1 MRLGLSIVAIGA
13 ALTIAFILAARSA
26 GRHAVVLSRDEV
38 ARYIEDFLEG
48 RCDYRDWDEFT
59 SIRIRDPDL
68 DRIRQ
73 SCIGNE
79 TNPLVL
85 RALLEEVR
93 GRAA

>member
-1 MRLGLSIVAIGA
+1 MSLGLAIVAVGA
-13 ALTIAFILAARSA
+13 IVTIAFVLAARSA
-26 GRHAVVLSRDEV
+26 GRLGVVVSREEV
-38 ARYIEDFLEG
+38 AQYIEDFLEG
-48 RCDYRDWDEFT
+48 RGDGWDWDEFT
-59 SIRIRDPDL
+59 SMRIRDPDL

-85 RALLEEVR
+85 RALLDEVR

>member
-1 MRLGLSIVAIGA
+1 MRLGLAIVAIGA
-13 ALTIAFILAARSA
+13 ALTIAFILRARSA
-26 GRHAVVLSRDEV
+26 GRHGAVLSRDEV
-38 ARYIEDFLEG
+38 AQYIEDFLEG
-48 RCDYRDWDEFT
+48 RGGDRDWDEFT

>member
-1 MRLGLSIVAIGA
+1 MRFGLATVAIGA
-13 ALTIAFILAARSA
+13 AVIIAFILAARSA
-26 GRHAVVLSRDEV
+26 GRHGVVLSRDEV
-38 ARYIEDFLEG
+38 ARYIEDFLDG
-48 RCDYRDWDEFT
+48 RADYRDWDEFT
-59 SIRIRDPDL
+59 SMRIRDPDL